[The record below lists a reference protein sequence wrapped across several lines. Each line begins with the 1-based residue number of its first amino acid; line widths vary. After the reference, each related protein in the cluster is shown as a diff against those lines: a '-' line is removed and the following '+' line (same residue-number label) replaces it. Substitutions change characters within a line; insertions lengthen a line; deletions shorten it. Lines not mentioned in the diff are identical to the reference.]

1 MPSRRAP
8 SGHLAST
15 HRSRL
20 KGSTTTPFDMLR
32 INAIQPRRSG
42 WLIAP
47 RAATSTPSRP
57 RPGTLSARRRSAS
70 RSLRGCYHP
79 AFRGWMWR
87 DAVDD
92 GSQLSA
98 TQVTATSDLRG
109 GAQTGLLR
117 RRACRHDPWRQVGHM
132 DETASMCPAVF
143 WTSRDSVPIALR
155 FPLARCCVGGTAIG
169 RCGPMAARRIDWAA
183 RIA

>member
-1 MPSRRAP
+1 MPIRCLP
-8 SGHLAST
+8 
-15 HRSRL
+15 
-20 KGSTTTPFDMLR
+20 TPTCR
-32 INAIQPRRSG
+32 YTACSHNEH
-42 WLIAP
+42 

-87 DAVDD
+87 DVVDD

-98 TQVTATSDLRG
+98 TQVTAGDNEWFEGRSSNRPVAASRVPPRSVPTSG
-109 GAQTGLLR
+109 P
-117 RRACRHDPWRQVGHM
+117 H

-169 RCGPMAARRIDWAA
+169 RCGPMAARRIDWTA